1 MVQGLSGSPDEAAR
15 VCGFLI
21 HDAFR
26 FFAGVGNTGGA
37 LVGKV
42 PSCSS
47 SSPRRWTGS
56 GPGALTLL
64 SLVSCP
70 RCGLRVLG
78 WVPD

>member
-1 MVQGLSGSPDEAAR
+1 MDQGSGGSPDAAAR
-15 VCGFLI
+15 VCGFLTW
-21 HDAFR
+21 DAFR

-47 SSPRRWTGS
+47 SSPRRRARS
-56 GPGALTLL
+56 GPRALALL

-70 RCGLRVLG
+70 RCCLRVLG